1 MWARLL
7 LLPLLN
13 ETLPKDDLFVYF
25 GCFFFDFWQMTMLLG
40 MQHVVTVGLWRDGDN
55 DVSAERGMQS
65 LNLKVIKVNLLVMR
79 NSHTSI

>member
-1 MWARLL
+1 
-7 LLPLLN
+7 
-13 ETLPKDDLFVYF
+13 
-25 GCFFFDFWQMTMLLG
+25 MLLG